1 MISRLCMS
9 GVNSFFRSSISLTQ
23 RHLSTSVNHSL
34 QKQEASI
41 SQALKERLIAQM
53 KENAKQQSNKINP
66 CDFNCLPLRGTE
78 EHERMMN
85 GILEKFKR
93 YQKAKDN

>member
-1 MISRLCMS
+1 MISRSCMS
-9 GVNSFFRSSISLTQ
+9 GLSSFFRSSIFLMH
-23 RHLSTSVNHSL
+23 RHLSTSANHSL

-41 SQALKERLIAQM
+41 SPALKERLIAQM

-78 EHERMMN
+78 EHERMMSE
-85 GILEKFKR
+85 IFEKFKR
-93 YQKAKDN
+93 YEKAKGN